1 LWGHKSH
8 PVTPT
13 PRRGYKMLR
22 ECNNSSKLIKSFD
35 LESVSQLLDLL
46 KNPEVQTFLKLL
58 FDCHLA
64 TSDLQVLKRLAKI
77 ESVLGLNDIEPD
89 QITIP
94 KQIEAIK
101 EEMQNIEYKS
111 PVSLQVE
118 LKPDT
123 KTGMRALHLITRL
136 KDSGKKH
143 LTHNEIK
150 SILSELPEDCKIDP
164 TCKNPRKTIIDIL
177 HETVSMCSDVFLDQ
191 KKTGHKEWRIVLKS

>member
-1 LWGHKSH
+1 
-8 PVTPT
+8 
-13 PRRGYKMLR
+13 MLR
-22 ECNNSSKLIKSFD
+22 KCNNSSKLIKSFD

-46 KNPEVQTFLKLL
+46 KNPEVQAFLKIL

-89 QITIP
+89 QPTIP

-101 EEMQNIEYKS
+101 EEIQHIEHMLHES
-111 PVSLQVE
+111 TQVE

-136 KDSGKKH
+136 KNSGKKH
-143 LTHNEIK
+143 LTHKEIK
-150 SILSELPEDCKIDP
+150 SILTSDLPEDCKIDSKS
-164 TCKNPRKTIIDIL
+164 KNPRKTIIDVL
-177 HETVSMCSDVFLDQ
+177 HETVSMCSDIFLDQ
-191 KKTGHKEWRIVLKS
+191 KKTGHREWRIVLKS